1 MPNILKRPMFRN
13 GSSAQ
18 GTGVTSGLDKQKA
31 LIDYVSQLKREAQPT
46 TRQRIGDF
54 LTAFGAS
61 KGLDLGASIADT
73 GRNFAALSQ
82 KRQDRADKYNA
93 VLDSQLL
100 KLFGS
105 SETLTAARKNA
116 KEFARLNYKD
126 YPGKTDQEK
135 YMAAYRAQFNKI
147 LNREKAA
154 TSFSERV
161 LQKQNEIEDDVPSNY
176 RNQTAKVLVN
186 IEEGKV
192 KDKTG
197 EVISVV
203 DGFVGVS
210 DSGESDIIAVSEDQ
224 FTLNPKVRG
233 IVSGTYITGNK
244 YIDPKTGSIFRFEG
258 NKKFRRI

>member
-135 YMAAYRAQFNKI
+135 Q
-147 LNREKAA
+147 
-154 TSFSERV
+154 
-161 LQKQNEIEDDVPSNY
+161 P
-176 RNQTAKVLVN
+176 QT
-186 IEEGKV
+186 
-192 KDKTG
+192 
-197 EVISVV
+197 
-203 DGFVGVS
+203 
-210 DSGESDIIAVSEDQ
+210 
-224 FTLNPKVRG
+224 
-233 IVSGTYITGNK
+233 
-244 YIDPKTGSIFRFEG
+244 IF
-258 NKKFRRI
+258 